1 MFQIISIL
9 SFIVVLGGIGLHRLI
24 YSNWQ
29 GPETQI
35 TLGTCRIGPRYFR
48 KLAFL
53 FGLLS
58 FSVLLFTGFGPLLFG
73 LRLHGYLLMIHA
85 TFAPVFIACVA
96 FIAVTSA
103 EQYAF
108 NEKDLEQIPCPG
120 CKPAKLTA
128 GCCLT
133 DTGLGAKLGFWIL
146 LVMSLPVTLSMVLS
160 MLPLFGPQGQDFLFQ
175 AHRWSALIFALT
187 LIVELYILIRMRA
200 IKDTKQ

>member
-1 MFQIISIL
+1 
-9 SFIVVLGGIGLHRLI
+9 
-24 YSNWQ
+24 
-29 GPETQI
+29 
-35 TLGTCRIGPRYFR
+35 
-48 KLAFL
+48 
-53 FGLLS
+53 
-58 FSVLLFTGFGPLLFG
+58 
-73 LRLHGYLLMIHA
+73 MIHA
-85 TFAPVFIACVA
+85 TFAPVFIASVA

-120 CKPAKLTA
+120 CKPAKLTV

-160 MLPLFGPQGQDFLFQ
+160 MLPLFGPEGQDFLFQ

-187 LIVELYILIRMRA
+187 LIAELYILIRMRA
-200 IKDTKQ
+200 IKDTK

>member
-1 MFQIISIL
+1 MFQIISMI
-9 SFIVVLGGIGLHRLI
+9 SFIVILGGIGLHCLI
-24 YSNWQ
+24 YSNEQ
-29 GPETQI
+29 RSETQI

-48 KLAFL
+48 KSAFL

-85 TFAPVFIACVA
+85 TFAPVFIASVA

-108 NEKDLEQIPCPG
+108 NEIDLEQIPCPG
-120 CKPAKLTA
+120 CKPGKPTV

-160 MLPLFGPQGQDFLFQ
+160 MLPLFGPEGQDFLFQ

-187 LIVELYILIRMRA
+187 LIAELYILIRMRA